1 MSIHQ
6 DMPCERVLSST
17 DDEEKIQVKGRD
29 LLVFSLH
36 FDEDA
41 MPTFTI
47 QSWR

>member
-1 MSIHQ
+1 MSIVKE
-6 DMPCERVLSST
+6 CCLST
-17 DDEEKIQVKGRD
+17 DDEEKVSIKGRD

-47 QSWR
+47 QSW